1 MRKAMILAAAALA
14 ITGLEARAQTD
25 LSAYADANGYLDVQK
40 LTCAQLAGTWQE
52 DADKLMVWYSGW
64 YNGLAKKHHFH
75 ISRGM
80 RLEHEVIVHCKA
92 HPQIRVIDAIA
103 VVLKDERAARGIEM
117 KSPWVGDP
125 ADAALYIAS
134 GPLMAPSSTAPRIR
148 Q

>member
-75 ISRGM
+75 ISRGV

-117 KSPWVGDP
+117 K
-125 ADAALYIAS
+125 
-134 GPLMAPSSTAPRIR
+134 
-148 Q
+148 